1 MESKTIVDPDDEAED
16 DDSSVPSPIS
26 KFFARIISPS
36 SPTPTSKSP
45 SFSSSFVS
53 FALFSSLSSW
63 SSSSSSPRSPVFKNC
78 FTMVSVSFL
87 SMISFSATPFKTS
100 LMSSSSE
107 LFISS
112 DNEYSSGSSLFSSPS
127 SSSSSATARH
137 RWRFGV
143 LRRRLLSPPDDEI
156 PIRRRGVV

>member
-36 SPTPTSKSP
+36 SPTPTSNSP

-53 FALFSSLSSW
+53 FSLFSSLSSW

-112 DNEYSSGSSLFSSPS
+112 DNEYSSGSSLSSSPPS
-127 SSSSSATARH
+127 SSEDEDTARH
-137 RWRFGV
+137 RRRFGV
-143 LRRRLLSPPDDEI
+143 LRIRCRLLSPPPDDEI
-156 PIRRRGVV
+156 PIR

>member
-53 FALFSSLSSW
+53 FPLFSSLSW

-112 DNEYSSGSSLFSSPS
+112 TNEYSSGSSLFSSS
-127 SSSSSATARH
+127 SSSEDEDTARH

-143 LRRRLLSPPDDEI
+143 LRRCLLSPPDDEI
-156 PIRRRGVV
+156 PIR